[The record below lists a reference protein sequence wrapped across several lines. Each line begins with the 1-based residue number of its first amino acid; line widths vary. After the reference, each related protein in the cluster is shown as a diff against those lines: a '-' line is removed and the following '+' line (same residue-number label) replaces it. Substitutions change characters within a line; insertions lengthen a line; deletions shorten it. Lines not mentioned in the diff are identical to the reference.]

1 VKTQRAL
8 FVSVLTGAVALAV
21 ALPAQAQNASVASEV
36 TAPDYGSGA
45 SVGGLS
51 NRNFNTAES
60 DGRPGVYYFDLGVQA
75 FKKGDYRHAIDMYKV
90 AASWAYKPAEY
101 NLGIMYFKGQ
111 GIPADRARGAAWM
124 ILAAER
130 GDPLNVK
137 ARDLMVTALTKPEFQ
152 QTDEIWNQLKPTYAD
167 AVALQ
172 RAKARWA
179 QTKASATGT
188 RVGATGSEYLMV
200 GSGNGARAPA
210 LAGANPSLPITQN
223 KGVPLARNGGDIFK
237 NGDVTDGSIAYKQF
251 QKSDNPYD
259 PAFVNNR
266 IGTVAVEPL
275 QPVKSG
281 SGAQPSKKD
290 NPASSSSS
298 GSHPAAV
305 D

>member
-1 VKTQRAL
+1 MKTQRAL

-124 ILAAER
+124 VLAAER
-130 GDPLNVK
+130 GDPEYVK
-137 ARDLMVTALTKPEFQ
+137 ARDLMVTSLGKAEFTH
-152 QTDEIWNQLKPTYAD
+152 TDKYWGQLKKTYGD
-167 AVALQ
+167 KVALQ
-172 RAKARWA
+172 RARA
-179 QTKASATGT
+179 QWNWVGSHETGT
-188 RVGATGSEYLMV
+188 HIAGGIPGYLRVGEEARTGPLGTKIKPTTAAGLLSA
-200 GSGNGARAPA
+200 GSM
-210 LAGANPSLPITQN
+210 
-223 KGVPLARNGGDIFK
+223 
-237 NGDVTDGSIAYKQF
+237 DGSVAYRQF
-251 QKSDNPYD
+251 HESDNPYD